1 MLRQTVFV
9 THLPATA
16 INLLFIHSFIRLDI
30 RHIYSMTTVVMKDE
44 RMQILNKLM
53 SHTRRP
59 EYIQHTSTML
69 VGAVSL
75 KGHYC
80 MRNGL

>member
-1 MLRQTVFV
+1 MV
-9 THLPATA
+9 
-16 INLLFIHSFIRLDI
+16 
-30 RHIYSMTTVVMKDE
+30 TVVMKDE
-44 RMQILNKLM
+44 RMQILNNLM
-53 SHTRRP
+53 NHTRRP
-59 EYIQHTSTML
+59 EYIQHMSAIF

>member
-1 MLRQTVFV
+1 M
-9 THLPATA
+9 A
-16 INLLFIHSFIRLDI
+16 S
-30 RHIYSMTTVVMKDE
+30 VVMMDE
-44 RMQILNKLM
+44 RMQILTNLVK
-53 SHTRRP
+53 HTRRP
-59 EYIQHTSTML
+59 EYIQHMSAMI